1 MHPDRMPSVS
11 LGVIVPAGAVY
22 DSHHHWRTDTGALRA
37 SVRFDVGGYS
47 YATIQGDPVALR
59 ELACAL
65 VEAAGG
71 AEDWHALDAAEAA
84 AETEGV
90 AG

>member
-22 DSHHHWRTDTGALRA
+22 DSHHHWRTDLGALRA
-37 SVRFDVGGYS
+37 SVRFEVGGYS

-59 ELACAL
+59 ELAAAL
-65 VEAAGG
+65 VEAADL
-71 AEDWHALDAAEAA
+71 AEEEAVEAEPVV
-84 AETEGV
+84 GV
-90 AG
+90 GS